1 MNLYYCKSKFS
12 GFPGRPEALL
22 NIDTIFDI
30 KKVVSEDNSVLKI
43 NRFINSEK
51 IPIKINSNDIW
62 LIDKNGFTVFWN
74 QGDIYYIL
82 FDLEKIDLSF
92 KRDFKIKKILNI

>member
-12 GFPGRPEALL
+12 GLPIKPETLL